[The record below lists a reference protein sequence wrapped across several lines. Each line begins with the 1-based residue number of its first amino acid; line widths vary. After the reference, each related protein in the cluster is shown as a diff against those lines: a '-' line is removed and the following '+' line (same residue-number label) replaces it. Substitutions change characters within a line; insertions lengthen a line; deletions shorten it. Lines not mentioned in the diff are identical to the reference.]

1 MKVPDVRMFKF
12 ETNMLGIRCNP
23 LLLLLCLFIGSL
35 VGTFVFCSCAKFS
48 FLETFQSIGS
58 DINYNIGDGIKDSYT
73 NKRLEQVTVKNDD
86 SKSSI
91 MPGEILDRSM
101 NIFSETKFSHSC
113 CPSAYSTSGGC
124 ACNVGSIEDFINKRG
139 NNRTSCSEY

>member
-1 MKVPDVRMFKF
+1 MKVPGVRMFKF
-12 ETNMLGIRCNP
+12 ETNMLGIKCNP

-35 VGTFVFCSCAKFS
+35 LGTFVFCSCARFS

-58 DINYNIGDGIKDSYT
+58 DINNNIGDGVKDSYM
-73 NKRLEQVTVKNDD
+73 NKRLEVKSDN

-91 MPGEILDRSM
+91 MPAEILDRSM

-113 CPSAYSTSGGC
+113 CPSTYSTSNGC
-124 ACNVGSIEDFINKRG
+124 ACDVGSIEDFINKRG

>member
-1 MKVPDVRMFKF
+1 
-12 ETNMLGIRCNP
+12 MLGIKCNP
-23 LLLLLCLFIGSL
+23 LLLLLCLIIGSL
-35 VGTFVFCSCAKFS
+35 LGTFVFCSCTRFS
-48 FLETFQSIGS
+48 FLETFKSIGS

-73 NKRLEQVTVKNDD
+73 NKRLEVINDD

-91 MPGEILDRSM
+91 IPGEILDRSM

-124 ACNVGSIEDFINKRG
+124 ACNTGSIKDFINKRG

>member
-1 MKVPDVRMFKF
+1 MSGPGVRMFKF
-12 ETNMLGIRCNP
+12 ETNMLGVKCNP
-23 LLLLLCLFIGSL
+23 LLLLVCIIIGSL
-35 VGTFVFCSCAKFS
+35 LGTFVFCSCTRFS
-48 FLETFQSIGS
+48 FLETFKSMGS

-73 NKRLEQVTVKNDD
+73 NKRLEVISDD
-86 SKSSI
+86 SKSSVI
-91 MPGEILDRSM
+91 PGEILDRSM

-124 ACNVGSIEDFINKRG
+124 ACNVGSINDFINKRG

>member
-1 MKVPDVRMFKF
+1 MKVPGVRMFKF
-12 ETNMLGIRCNP
+12 ETNILGIKCNP

-35 VGTFVFCSCAKFS
+35 LGTFVFCSCARFS

-58 DINYNIGDGIKDSYT
+58 DINNNIGDGVKNSYM
-73 NKRLEQVTVKNDD
+73 NKKLEVINDD

-101 NIFSETKFSHSC
+101 NIFSKTEFSHSC
-113 CPSAYSTSGGC
+113 CPSTYSTSNGC
-124 ACNVGSIEDFINKRG
+124 ACNVGSIDDFINKRG

>member
-1 MKVPDVRMFKF
+1 MKVPGIKMFKF
-12 ETNMLGIRCNP
+12 ETDIFGIRCNP
-23 LLLLLCLFIGSL
+23 IVLLLSLLVGSL
-35 VGTFVFCSCAKFS
+35 LGTFVFCSCARFS
-48 FLETFQSIGS
+48 FLETFKSIGS
-58 DINYNIGDGIKDSYT
+58 DINYNIGDGVKNSYI
-73 NKRLEQVTVKNDD
+73 NKRVQVVNDD

-124 ACNVGSIEDFINKRG
+124 ACNVNSIEDFINKRG

>member
-1 MKVPDVRMFKF
+1 MKVPGVRMFKF
-12 ETNMLGIRCNP
+12 ETNMLGIKCNP

-35 VGTFVFCSCAKFS
+35 LGTFVFCSCARFS

-58 DINYNIGDGIKDSYT
+58 DINNNIGDGVKDSYM
-73 NKRLEQVTVKNDD
+73 NKRLEVKSDN

-101 NIFSETKFSHSC
+101 NIFSETNFSHSC
-113 CPSAYSTSGGC
+113 CPSTYSTSNGC
-124 ACNVGSIEDFINKRG
+124 ACDVGSIDDFINKRG
-139 NNRTSCSEY
+139 NNRTNCSEY